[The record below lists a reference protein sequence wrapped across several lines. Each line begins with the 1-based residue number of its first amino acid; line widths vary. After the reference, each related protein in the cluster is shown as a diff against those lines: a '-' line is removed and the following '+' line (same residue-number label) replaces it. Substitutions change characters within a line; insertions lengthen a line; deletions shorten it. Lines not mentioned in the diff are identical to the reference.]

1 MLVVN
6 GLVVNDPQANE
17 PETCEMMQSL
27 PLPQE
32 ELALL
37 KQATAE
43 AGRIAL
49 HYFKKDPDV
58 WYKEGNSPV
67 TEADFAV
74 DNYLRKTL
82 LSARPDYGWI
92 SEETADERDV
102 VPRQRFFVVDPID
115 GTRSFIRGDDQWC
128 VSVAIIENG
137 RPLAGVLECSV
148 RGEVLEAHCD
158 GIAMQNNEPIR
169 VAGQDEDEPLSIALS
184 RSAFDTL
191 PANLRDRVQ
200 MHPYVSSLAYRIG
213 MVARGDIAGTFVRP
227 NSNDWD
233 LAAAD
238 LILSRAGGRLVD
250 VAGAP
255 LHYGGASSGQGA
267 LVASSGKLLE
277 EMLSVV
283 AA

>member
-1 MLVVN
+1 MI
-6 GLVVNDPQANE
+6 
-17 PETCEMMQSL
+17 QSL

-37 KQATAE
+37 KQAAAE

-58 WYKEGNSPV
+58 WYKDGNSPV

-82 LSARPDYGWI
+82 LNARPDYGWI

-102 VPRQRFFVVDPID
+102 VSRQRFFVVDPID

-128 VSVAIIENG
+128 VSIAIIENG
-137 RPLAGVLECSV
+137 RPVAGVLECSV
-148 RGEVLEAHCD
+148 RDEVLEAHCD

-169 VAGQDEDEPLSIALS
+169 VGSQNAGEPLSIALS
-184 RSAFDTL
+184 RSAFDSL
-191 PANLRDRVQ
+191 PANLRDHVQ

-213 MVARGDIAGTFVRP
+213 MVARGEIAGTFVRP

-255 LHYGGASSGQGA
+255 LYYGGASSGQGA

>member
-1 MLVVN
+1 MPEI
-6 GLVVNDPQANE
+6 ND
-17 PETCEMMQSL
+17 MMQDL
-27 PLPQE
+27 PRPE
-32 ELALL
+32 DELALL
-37 KQATAE
+37 KQAAAE

-82 LSARPDYGWI
+82 LQARPDYGWI

-102 VPRQRFFVVDPID
+102 IARQRFFVVDPID

-128 VSVAIIENG
+128 VSIAIIENG
-137 RPLAGVLECSV
+137 RPVAGVLECSV
-148 RGEVLEAHCD
+148 RGEVLEAHRD
-158 GIAMQNNEPIR
+158 GEALQNNQPIR
-169 VAGQDEDEPLSIALS
+169 VAAQNSGETLSIALS
-184 RSAFDTL
+184 RSTFDTL
-191 PANLRDRVQ
+191 PDNLRERVS

-213 MVARGDIAGTFVRP
+213 MVARGEIAGTFVRP

-238 LILSRAGGRLVD
+238 LILSRAGGHLVD
-250 VAGAP
+250 MSGAP
-255 LHYGGASSGQGA
+255 LHYGRASSEQGA
-267 LVASSGKLLE
+267 LVASSGKLLKD
-277 EMLSVV
+277 MLSVV

>member
-1 MLVVN
+1 MPATN
-6 GLVVNDPQANE
+6 GLKKS
-17 PETCEMMQSL
+17 EMMQSL
-27 PLPQE
+27 PLPQD

-37 KQATAE
+37 KQAAAE
-43 AGRIAL
+43 AGSIAL

-67 TEADFAV
+67 TAADFAV

-82 LSARPDYGWI
+82 LDARPDYGWI
-92 SEETADERDV
+92 SEETADERDI

-128 VSVAIIENG
+128 VSIAIIENG
-137 RPLAGVLECSV
+137 RPLAGVLQCSV

-158 GIAMQNNEPIR
+158 GVAKQNDEPIR
-169 VAGQDEDEPLSIALS
+169 VVNQNAVEPLSIALS
-184 RSAFDTL
+184 RSTFDTL
-191 PANLRDRVQ
+191 PANLRERVQ

-213 MVARGDIAGTFVRP
+213 MVARGEIAGTFVRP
-227 NSNDWD
+227 HSNDWD

-238 LILSRAGGRLVD
+238 LILTRAGGCLVD

-255 LHYGGASSGQGA
+255 LHYGGTSSGQGA